1 MSQDPETAHA
11 YRGIVARAAVRST
24 NDQGATQ
31 TATIETHRHVER
43 SDVEILG
50 QFGVSSR
57 PPAGGEMV
65 ALSVGGDQGDLVG
78 LPVQAPGNRLGGLKE
93 GETAVHNHKG
103 DRIHFKADGTVEG
116 RSSKRFIFKVKQT
129 VLDWLVDRIV
139 NRIGEGAGAPRVV
152 VRPDYVKMRCGAH
165 WLVVKND
172 GIFCS
177 VAPVVGPDPE
187 PDV

>member
-1 MSQDPETAHA
+1 MSQDAETAHA
-11 YRGIVARAAVRST
+11 YRGIVSRSAVRST
-24 NDQGATQ
+24 NDKGATQ
-31 TATIETHRHVER
+31 TATVETHRHVER

-65 ALSVGGDQGDLVG
+65 VLAVGGDQGDLVG
-78 LPVQAPGNRLGGLKE
+78 LPVQAPGNRLGGLQE

-116 RSSKRFIFKVKQT
+116 KSAKRFFFAVKQT
-129 VLDWLVDRIV
+129 VLDWLVDRLV
-139 NRIGEGAGAPRVV
+139 GRIGEGAGAPRIV
-152 VRPDYVKMRCGAH
+152 VRPGYVKMRMGAH
-165 WLVVKND
+165 WLVVKDD